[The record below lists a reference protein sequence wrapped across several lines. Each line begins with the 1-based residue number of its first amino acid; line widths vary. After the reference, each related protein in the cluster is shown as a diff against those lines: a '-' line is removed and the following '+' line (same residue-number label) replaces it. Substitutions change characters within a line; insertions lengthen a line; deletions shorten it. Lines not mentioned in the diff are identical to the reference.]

1 MAPVP
6 TCYFRGRRGE
16 KLLCGETL
24 GNQESHIQEVSA
36 DQHRI
41 EEKCNTT
48 VRETTAESYWYT
60 AWSRYVDFDP
70 KTTEYAGL
78 IKENERSLA
87 IFPTYP
93 KSHEVKRIREKTIV
107 QEENERTGE
116 KIGKTAYRLVPVK
129 I

>member
-48 VRETTAESYWYT
+48 VGETKAESYWYT
-60 AWSRYVDFDP
+60 DHGTLVQKQLSTPA
-70 KTTEYAGL
+70 
-78 IKENERSLA
+78 SL
-87 IFPTYP
+87 
-93 KSHEVKRIREKTIV
+93 KKMNDH
-107 QEENERTGE
+107 
-116 KIGKTAYRLVPVK
+116 
-129 I
+129 